1 MSNNN
6 SDLDL
11 WKCNHNAWV
20 TCRDG
25 NCEKCGWNP
34 VVAEARLEKIR
45 SGHGNQQP
53 ETSE

>member
-6 SDLDL
+6 L
-11 WKCNHNAWV
+11 WKCVNNEHV
-20 TCRDG
+20 TCRDR

-34 VVAEARLEKIR
+34 KVAEARLEKIR
-45 SGHGNQQP
+45 SGHGNQLP